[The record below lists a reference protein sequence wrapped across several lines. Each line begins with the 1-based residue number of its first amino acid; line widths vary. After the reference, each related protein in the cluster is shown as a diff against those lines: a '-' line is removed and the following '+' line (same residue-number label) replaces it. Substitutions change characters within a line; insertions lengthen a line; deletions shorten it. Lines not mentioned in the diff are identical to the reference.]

1 MAPGKIKPKVAI
13 VDNDAGPR
21 SRLAALLR
29 SSFEVVEGESF
40 ADAYQFLQGVD
51 PLDVLLIDLAIS
63 PDGLGECIELL
74 NSLSQSDLDTFVI
87 VLSEDQKKA
96 TALRV
101 VAAGAYAYFVKP
113 IDLDVLRGALER
125 ASEELRLQRENRI
138 LREEVQR
145 KKAFGDL
152 IGSTEVMTHLFDSIR
167 RVARGTTTVLIR
179 GESGTGKEL
188 VARAIHEQSPRR
200 NRSFVSVNCA
210 ALPEN
215 LMEAELFGYERG
227 AFTGAVETK
236 EGRIELANRGTLF
249 LDEIGTLPYSLQSK
263 LLRLLEERS
272 LIRLG
277 GKRQIRVDFRLLT
290 ATNEDLEEAVHQNR
304 FREDLYYRINVVPI
318 FLPPLRERI
327 EDIPQLIDYF
337 LQVYCAANG
346 VASKRISDE
355 AMHVLKNYPWPGNVR
370 ELENTVQRL
379 VLMVDTDMISEQ
391 DLPPNFLQKPVKG
404 RMGAF
409 KIPSTGINLVKEL
422 DSFERRWVESALN
435 QSNGVKAAAAR
446 LLGVDRNRMNYL
458 CRKHSLES

>member
-1 MAPGKIKPKVAI
+1 MASGKLKPKVAI
-13 VDNDAGPR
+13 VDSDAAPR

-29 SSFEVVEGESF
+29 SSFDVVEGESF
-40 ADAYQFLQGVD
+40 ADAYQIFQGVD
-51 PLDVLLIDLAIS
+51 PLDVLLIDLDIS
-63 PDGLGECIELL
+63 PDGLNECVELL

-101 VAAGAYAYFVKP
+101 VEAGAYAYFVKP
-113 IDLDVLRGALER
+113 LDMDVLRGALER

-188 VARAIHEQSPRR
+188 VARALHEQSPRR

-210 ALPEN
+210 ALPES

-290 ATNEDLEEAVHQNR
+290 ATNEDLEEAVRQNR

-346 VASKRISDE
+346 VAGKRISDE
-355 AMHVLKNYPWPGNVR
+355 AMDVLKNYAWPGNVR

-379 VLMVDTDMISEQ
+379 VLMVDSDWISEK
-391 DLPPNFLQKPVKG
+391 DLPPNFLHKPNNG
-404 RMGAF
+404 RMDAF
-409 KIPSTGINLVKEL
+409 KIPAAGINLVKEL
-422 DSFERRWVESALN
+422 DSFEKRWVESALN
-435 QSNGVKAAAAR
+435 QSSGVKAAAAR

-458 CRKHSLES
+458 CRKHGM

>member
-1 MAPGKIKPKVAI
+1 MATGKIKPKVAI
-13 VDNDAGPR
+13 VDSDAAPR

-29 SSFEVVEGESF
+29 SSFDVVEGESF
-40 ADAYQFLQGVD
+40 AEAYQFLQETD
-51 PLDVLLIDLAIS
+51 PLDVLLIDLGIS
-63 PDGLGECIELL
+63 SDGLGECIELL
-74 NSLSQSDLDTFVI
+74 NALSQSDMDTFVI

-96 TALRV
+96 TALSV

-188 VARAIHEQSPRR
+188 VARAIHDQSPRR

-263 LLRLLEERS
+263 LLRLLEEHS

-346 VASKRISDE
+346 VANKRISDE

-370 ELENTVQRL
+370 ELENAVQRL

-391 DLPPNFLQKPVKG
+391 DLPPNFLQKPVNG
-404 RMGAF
+404 RIGAF
-409 KIPSTGINLVKEL
+409 KIPSAGINLVKEI
-422 DSFERRWVESALN
+422 DAFERRWLESALS
-435 QSNGVKAAAAR
+435 QCGGVKAAAAR

-458 CRKHSLES
+458 CRKHSL